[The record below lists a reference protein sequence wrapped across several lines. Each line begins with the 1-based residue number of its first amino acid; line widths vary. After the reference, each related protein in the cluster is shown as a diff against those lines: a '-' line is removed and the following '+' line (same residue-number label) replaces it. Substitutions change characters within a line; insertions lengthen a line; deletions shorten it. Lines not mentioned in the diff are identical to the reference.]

1 MKVEFGSAVSFVE
14 QLKGGGV
21 CFIMD
26 EVPRLELWCGKKRL
40 LEALEDPL
48 ARPAK
53 WGSGL
58 DTVRF
63 TPTDVR
69 LYRTDAK
76 ADQLVLVM
84 RDKHG
89 NEARV
94 LLMEAEV
101 EEIKNYLRQPHG
113 PDDVL
118 DFGV

>member
-1 MKVEFGSAVSFVE
+1 MKVELGSAVSFVE

-40 LEALEDPL
+40 LEALENPL

-76 ADQLVLVM
+76 TDRLVLVM
-84 RDKHG
+84 RDKDG
-89 NEARV
+89 NEAR
-94 LLMEAEV
+94 LLLRGAEV
-101 EEIKNYLRQPHG
+101 EKIKNYLRQPYD

-118 DFGV
+118 NCV